1 MFERCV
7 CEEKAG
13 HEMNGYFCSSVTF
26 LTRLS
31 VSVLILKLA
40 SSEYAK
46 QCQIR
51 NGILDLNCVDFVRKA
66 STFKLSLIT
75 VCNLKMLC
83 FLENTY

>member
-1 MFERCV
+1 M

-13 HEMNGYFCSSVTF
+13 REMNGYFCSSVTF

-31 VSVLILKLA
+31 VSVLKLKLA

-51 NGILDLNCVDFVRKA
+51 KGILNDLNCVDFVRKA
-66 STFKLSLIT
+66 STFELSLIT

-83 FLENTY
+83 FLENAY